1 MSNSDASSCAKR
13 TRANS
18 ARIVFVLFT
27 LLYQLDTLFFG
38 YRIEHKSPI
47 DREFC
52 QVFS

>member
-1 MSNSDASSCAKR
+1 MPASCAQR

-18 ARIVFVLFT
+18 TRIVFVFFT
-27 LLYQLDTLFFG
+27 ILYQLNTLFFG

-47 DREFC
+47 YGELR